1 MIVDLFIMKLFLIVL
16 VFLCSSMSAIQAQ
29 TAADTYMNYC
39 SGCHGQKLEGG
50 RAPSLLIT
58 PWKHGESKKAVI
70 QNISKGIPGTEMMG
84 WAAMLSPKEIEQL
97 TDYILSLR
105 KRRSKS

>member
-1 MIVDLFIMKLFLIVL
+1 MKALLIGIVVYCLSIGMA
-16 VFLCSSMSAIQAQ
+16 MGQQAK
-29 TAADTYMNYC
+29 DNYLNYC

-58 PWKHGESKKAVI
+58 PWKHGESKKAVVK
-70 QNISKGIPGTEMMG
+70 NISKGIPGTEMMG
-84 WAAMLSPKEIEQL
+84 WESMLTTKQIEEL

-105 KRRSKS
+105 KRRPKS